1 MHPRS
6 TKGPLLITTA
16 AVCRSDRSRL
26 RCSWNVKLLRGCFDT
41 TRSSAWTVLNSGHF
55 VPVCVAG
62 TTSYIFKQMTD
73 DQLPWLSLS
82 TGKQRMLVECRPDF
96 SFWSSLPLLLFKWI
110 LSRDIYNAQIVFC
123 KMSAC
128 LSKGKVTHN
137 MSCLSLRDVD
147 K

>member
-26 RCSWNVKLLRGCFDT
+26 QWLLKRKDAAG
-41 TRSSAWTVLNSGHF
+41 RSNTWTMFNGGHF

-62 TTSYIFKQMTD
+62 TTSYIFKQMSD

-82 TGKQRMLVECRPDF
+82 NGKQRHWMLVECRPDF
-96 SFWSSLPLLLFKWI
+96 SFWSSLPLLLFKRI
-110 LSRDIYNAQIVFC
+110 LTHRVWG
-123 KMSAC
+123 MSINSSPIMHVYLKSGLTAN
-128 LSKGKVTHN
+128 LDSSTAIKSTY
-137 MSCLSLRDVD
+137 
-147 K
+147 